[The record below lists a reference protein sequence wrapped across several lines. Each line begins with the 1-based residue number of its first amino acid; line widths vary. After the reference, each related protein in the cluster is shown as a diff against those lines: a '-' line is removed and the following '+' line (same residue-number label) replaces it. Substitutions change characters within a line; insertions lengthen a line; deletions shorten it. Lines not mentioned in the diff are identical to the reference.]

1 MNGSGKQSFYE
12 IQLSNSSLIMAFLV
26 AVGLGVAV
34 FMLGVMVGRGQ
45 APQALPDGGFA
56 EALGPEEGEDATA
69 TAELG
74 FHERVQ
80 EPVGDEGGAGGD
92 QPAAAGAG
100 TADEDTAGPVAEAA
114 PEPEGRGSETAA
126 AQDDAE
132 PDANGLPD
140 HDPAMASGHVI
151 QVKSTP
157 DRSAADNLQVALA
170 SAGFP
175 AFVVSADVG
184 GSTTYRVRVGRYRNR
199 ADAERVA
206 AVLGDRSDVD
216 ATWVTEG

>member
-45 APQALPDGGFA
+45 APQALPDGGFV

-74 FHERVQ
+74 FHDRVQ
-80 EPVGDEGGAGGD
+80 EPVGGEGDAGGE
-92 QPAAAGAG
+92 QPAPAAAG
-100 TADEDTAGPVAEAA
+100 TVDDDTAAPVAEAT
-114 PEPEGRGSETAA
+114 PQGPGPETAA
-126 AQDDAE
+126 AEDDE

-157 DRSAADNLQVALA
+157 DRSAADDLQVALA

-184 GSTTYRVRVGRYRNR
+184 GSTTYRVRVGRYRSR

-206 AVLGDRSDVD
+206 AVLGERSDVD